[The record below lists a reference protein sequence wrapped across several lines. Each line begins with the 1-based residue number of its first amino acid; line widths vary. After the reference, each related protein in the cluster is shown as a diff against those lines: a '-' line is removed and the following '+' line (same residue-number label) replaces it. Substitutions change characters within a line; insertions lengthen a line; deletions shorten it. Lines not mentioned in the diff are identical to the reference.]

1 MEYFNVYL
9 FDAKGDSHVLLL
21 KAANAEAAK
30 ERALTIHVGGDVTH
44 VDLDKKPESGTVAQV
59 IQEQLNKAFKR

>member
-9 FDAKGDSHVLLL
+9 FDTNGDSHVLLL

-30 ERALTIHVGGDVTH
+30 QRALTIHVGGDVTH

-59 IQEQLNKAFKR
+59 IQDHLNELFKR